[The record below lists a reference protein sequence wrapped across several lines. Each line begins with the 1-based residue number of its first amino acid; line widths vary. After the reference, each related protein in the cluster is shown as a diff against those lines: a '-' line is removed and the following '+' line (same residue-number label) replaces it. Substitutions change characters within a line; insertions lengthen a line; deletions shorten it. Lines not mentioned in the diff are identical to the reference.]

1 MKKKPID
8 GHYDPQSKLRI
19 LSALVQVLLIVMI
32 IGISIIVAII
42 LKEVFFT
49 PKKNPSQTADH
60 LPLAVVEGD
69 KVVSIYLNDSKM
81 YLVLKTKNEK
91 KVVRVINLQDI
102 MELSR

>member
-1 MKKKPID
+1 
-8 GHYDPQSKLRI
+8 
-19 LSALVQVLLIVMI
+19 MI

-60 LPLAVVEGD
+60 LPVAVVEGD
-69 KVVSIYLNDSKM
+69 KVESIYLNDSKM